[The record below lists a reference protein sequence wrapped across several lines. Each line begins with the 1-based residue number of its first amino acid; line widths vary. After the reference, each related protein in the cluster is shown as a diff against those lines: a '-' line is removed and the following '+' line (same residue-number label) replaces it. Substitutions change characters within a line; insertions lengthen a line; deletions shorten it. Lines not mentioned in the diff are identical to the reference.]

1 MYSDLFSMNLR
12 ENLADVRVHDRYRN
26 RFHYRIHD
34 RHHHHDKEMMAIES
48 IEFEFEAKNFK
59 KSMNDENIFF
69 FMKKIYL

>member
-1 MYSDLFSMNLR
+1 MNLR

-48 IEFEFEAKNFK
+48 IEFEFEAKNF
-59 KSMNDENIFF
+59 
-69 FMKKIYL
+69 